1 MKAAIMENTKSIPE
15 IGTFPEP
22 QNNNE
27 LVKVNV
33 STVALENVDKLIFS
47 GQHYTSSQ
55 FTEIKPFIP
64 GLSGIG
70 KLDTG
75 ETVSFSNLQPPYGS
89 LAEFAYVS
97 EKDLTYISEKTD
109 LKKIDTVPKS
119 AMTSAI
125 PLVASKETL
134 KEQVVL
140 INGATG
146 FAGQIAVQIAKHLGA
161 KTIIATGRNKET
173 LNKLLSLGADK
184 VFNLTEE
191 KNLLAKS
198 IKNNRPHL
206 IIDYLW
212 GEPTELILDSL
223 IPESFDFSTVTKLFQ
238 VGQSA
243 GKRISIDATSIR
255 TSGVEIVGFVHYYNQ
270 DTLKKAEAV
279 VFKLLEKNN
288 ISVPIKEFDFNDIS
302 DAWEYQPQNGE
313 RVVININ

>member
-1 MKAAIMENTKSIPE
+1 MKAAIMENQNSIPE

-22 QNNNE
+22 QNSNE

-33 STVALENVDKLIFS
+33 LTVALENVDKLIFS

-75 ETVSFSNLQPPYGS
+75 EIVAFSNLQPPYGS

-97 EKDLTYISEKTD
+97 ENDLTYIPEKVD
-109 LKKIDTVPKS
+109 FKKIATVPKS

-125 PLVASKETL
+125 PLVASNETI

-161 KTIIATGRNKET
+161 KKIVATGRNKET
-173 LNKLLSLGADK
+173 LNKLLSLGADE

-191 KNLLAKS
+191 KNLLTKS
-198 IKNNRPHL
+198 IENNRPHL

-212 GEPTELILDSL
+212 GEPTEFILESL

-243 GKRISIDATSIR
+243 GKRISIDASSIR
-255 TSGVEIVGFVHYYNQ
+255 TSGVEIVGFVHFYNQ
-270 DTLKKAEAV
+270 NNLKKAEDV
-279 VFKLLEKNN
+279 VFKLLNKDN
-288 ISVPIKEFDFNDIS
+288 ISVSIKEFDFNDIS
-302 DAWEYQPQNGE
+302 DAWKYQPKNGE
-313 RVVININ
+313 RVILNIY